1 MVTQFNV
8 VYINNGIFNRRI
20 FFNIARNNC
29 IIFEGCNFQLR
40 CFIGDHSVV
49 CLGCYADHDLF

>member
-20 FFNIARNNC
+20 FFNIARDNC
-29 IIFEGCNFQLR
+29 IIVEGCNFQLR
-40 CFIGDHSVV
+40 CFIGDHSIIR
-49 CLGCYADHDLF
+49 LGYYADHGLF